1 MNPFSDQKWIHFRVR
16 NESIFGAKM
25 TPFAGQKWIHLRVT
39 NGSISLPCKIP
50 YWLLVNPKKRS
61 KPATQYLARSWPD
74 PAEVWPDS
82 GQDLASLWP
91 APGQL
96 RARKR
101 AESSQEFRRPRTETA
116 QQARRDRTGEDS
128 IRKGNSTD
136 SASKQ
141 SYSNPSSIRER
152 HRKEIAHDSL
162 RNLATK
168 AQQPH
173 IKRTQSSNE
182 PARLLHGNL
191 KASVRDREG
200 NGKQSVS
207 KLDGTLT
214 DLVSIL

>member
-1 MNPFSDQKWIHFRVR
+1 MLWARS
-16 NESIFGAKM
+16 
-25 TPFAGQKWIHLRVT
+25 GQK
-39 NGSISLPCKIP
+39 
-50 YWLLVNPKKRS
+50 
-61 KPATQYLARSWPD
+61 LARCPSP
-74 PAEVWPDS
+74 PAQVWPDS
-82 GQDLASLWP
+82 GQDLARIWP
-91 APGQL
+91 DPGQIL
-96 RARKR
+96 ARKR
-101 AESSQEFRRPRTETA
+101 TESSQEFRRPRTETA

-182 PARLLHGNL
+182 SARLLHGNL
-191 KASVRDREG
+191 KESVRDREG
-200 NGKQSVS
+200 NGKQSVR
-207 KLDGTLT
+207 KLTGPLT
-214 DLVSIL
+214 DMVSIL